1 MMISTRGRYALRVM
15 VNLARHDS
23 SAYTPLKELAEAEE
37 ISLKYLESIMT
48 ALSKAGLVEG
58 AHGKGGGYRLLRA
71 PEDYHVGEILRVTEG
86 SLAPTACVENGGC
99 ARMSRCTTYP
109 VWQRLD
115 RLINGFLDSVSLSEL
130 MAAEPADN
138 YII

>member
-15 VNLARHDS
+15 VSLARRGQQG
-23 SAYTPLKELAEAEE
+23 YVPLKELAETEE

-58 AHGKGGGYRLLRA
+58 VHGKGGGYRLTRA
-71 PEDYHVGEILRVTEG
+71 SEDYSVGEILRVTEG
-86 SLAPTACVENGGC
+86 SLAPTACVENGSCPKIGHC
-99 ARMSRCTTYP
+99 ATYP
-109 VWQRLD
+109 VWRKLD
-115 RLINGFLDSVSLSEL
+115 ELINGFLDGVSLSEL
-130 MAAEPADN
+130 MTGDPGNN